1 MSERNYVGK
10 GKHVG
15 KFGNIKI
22 GLKPEQLQQFVNSK
36 GYVNIIIQ
44 AMREKDQY
52 GNEFTVYIDDF
63 VPRQREGSQQQSQ
76 PVGSNAGGAED
87 ENLPF

>member
-22 GLKPEQLQQFVNSK
+22 GLKPEQLQQFVNSA
-36 GYVNIIIQ
+36 GYVNLIISE
-44 AMREKDQY
+44 MREEDKY
-52 GNEFTVYIDDF
+52 GNKFTVYVDDF
-63 VPRQREGSQQQSQ
+63 IPQQRGQQSQ
-76 PVGSNAGGAED
+76 PVGSNTED
-87 ENLPF
+87 NSDDLPF

>member
-22 GLKPEQLQQFVNSK
+22 GLKPEQLQQFVNSA
-36 GYVNIIIQ
+36 GYVNLIISE
-44 AMREKDQY
+44 MREEDKY
-52 GNEFTVYIDDF
+52 GNKFTVYVDDF
-63 VPRQREGSQQQSQ
+63 VPQQREGQQSQ
-76 PVGSNAGGAED
+76 PVGSNTED
-87 ENLPF
+87 NSDDLPF